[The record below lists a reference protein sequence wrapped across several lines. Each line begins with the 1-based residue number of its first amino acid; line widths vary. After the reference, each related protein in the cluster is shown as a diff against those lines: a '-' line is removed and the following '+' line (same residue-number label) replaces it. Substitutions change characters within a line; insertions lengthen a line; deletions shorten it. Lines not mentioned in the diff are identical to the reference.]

1 MLTIEL
7 SRLVYTQ
14 LNLKIV
20 DEAEFHS
27 TSNSIYSREILTLV
41 SKRSHSYIVPSSW
54 TFYSSQFF
62 IMKFLVVLLFAV
74 LAVAAAQRR
83 VRLVYPRF
91 PLYAAQDETYA
102 ASLGVPRWGPT
113 GRVGGGGGL
122 GGSLGYDVAG
132 ASLGGAP
139 VGIYGRQS
147 GGRPSLLG

>member
-1 MLTIEL
+1 
-7 SRLVYTQ
+7 
-14 LNLKIV
+14 
-20 DEAEFHS
+20 
-27 TSNSIYSREILTLV
+27 
-41 SKRSHSYIVPSSW
+41 
-54 TFYSSQFF
+54 
-62 IMKFLVVLLFAV
+62 MKFIVVLLFAV

-102 ASLGVPRWGPT
+102 ASLGGAPVGAYR
-113 GRVGGGGGL
+113 RVGGGGGL
-122 GGSLGYDVAG
+122 GGGLGYDVAG